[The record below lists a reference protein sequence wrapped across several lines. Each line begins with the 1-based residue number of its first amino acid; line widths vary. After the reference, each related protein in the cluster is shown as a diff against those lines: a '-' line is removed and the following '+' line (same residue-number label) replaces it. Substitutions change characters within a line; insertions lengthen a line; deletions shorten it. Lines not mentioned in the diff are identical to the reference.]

1 MPMKT
6 YPGFISFPEFFAA
19 FRAGFLSYPIKVI
32 AHICICSFRLEF
44 DKGDVV
50 GKVV

>member
-19 FRAGFLSYPIKVI
+19 FRAGFLIKVI

-50 GKVV
+50 GKMV